1 MIDFIIAASC
11 TAVITHMILQS
22 AWFQKWRLLRKL
34 RKCDV
39 SNFAHVCSDGHA
51 YGYEAL
57 PGRVHYDCKHP
68 VIWFGYYPA
77 LAGRIFKK

>member
-11 TAVITHMILQS
+11 TAVVMHMILQS
-22 AWFQKWRLLRKL
+22 AWFQKWRLLCKL
-34 RKCDV
+34 RKCNV
-39 SNFAHVCSDGHA
+39 SKIAHVGRDGHA
-51 YGYEAL
+51 YGYDTL
-57 PGRVHYDCKHP
+57 PKLVDYDCKQP